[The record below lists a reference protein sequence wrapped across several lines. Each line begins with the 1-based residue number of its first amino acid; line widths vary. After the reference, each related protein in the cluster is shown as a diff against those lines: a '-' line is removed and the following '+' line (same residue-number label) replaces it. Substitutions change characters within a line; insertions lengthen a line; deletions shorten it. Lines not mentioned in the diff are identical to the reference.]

1 MATTAAEVRLIMN
14 VTETKLPDAKIAPFI
29 TAGDE
34 IVDQVFLDDTEL
46 STTLL
51 AEIKKWMVAHMI
63 ASTIYR
69 TTSDEKL
76 GDASVKYTGK
86 WGMKLESTPYGQVVL
101 VMDITGRMANAGKM
115 RAGIFAVPE
124 FDE

>member
-1 MATTAAEVRLIMN
+1 MATTASEVRLIMN
-14 VTETKLPDAKIAPFI
+14 VTTATLSDAQIAPFI
-29 TAGDE
+29 VAGDE
-34 IVDQVFLDDTEL
+34 IVAQVFEDDTEL
-46 STTLL
+46 TATLL

-86 WGMKLESTPYGQVVL
+86 WGMRLESTPYGQMVL
-101 VMDITGRMANAGKM
+101 VLDMTGRMANAGKM
-115 RAGIFAVPE
+115 RASIFAVKGFE
-124 FDE
+124 

>member
-1 MATTAAEVRLIMN
+1 MN

-101 VMDITGRMANAGKM
+101 VMDITGRMANVGKM

>member
-1 MATTAAEVRLIMN
+1 MATTASEVRLIMN
-14 VTETKLPDAKIAPFI
+14 VTATTLSDAQIAPFI
-29 TAGDE
+29 VAGDE
-34 IVDQVFLDDTEL
+34 LVAQVFEDDTEL
-46 STTLL
+46 TTTLL

-86 WGMKLESTPYGQVVL
+86 WGTRLESTPYGQMVL
-101 VMDITGRMANAGKM
+101 VLDMTGRMANAGKM
-115 RAGIFAVPE
+115 RASIFAVKGFE
-124 FDE
+124 